1 MEIRAT
7 GPSEGKEEAA
17 LLLIRAGS
25 PGVLEEAGPIDT
37 EVGRLLPFSRW
48 EDETEEDGCAQGSIS
63 YRAYIDGPTAS
74 GMEGLE
80 AGLRRIGW
88 DISLRSPYKDKD
100 WTRLWMA
107 GIRPVRV
114 SCGVTSVVV
123 RPTWERA
130 KARRG
135 DTVVEIDPGMAFGTG
150 SHATTKMCLRAI
162 LNIIKGWRGPGRPAS
177 LLDIGTGT
185 GVLAI
190 AAKKLGVKRAVG
202 TEIDPVALRVARK
215 NARINGVALTLTGRP
230 VAAVRGNFDI
240 VAANILAGSLIGLS
254 ADIRARVGPG
264 GFLILSGIL
273 REEADR
279 VRDAYALLGLKSRRT
294 YLSGEWAAL
303 VMKHPAASKCVS
315 KGSAVY

>member
-1 MEIRAT
+1 MAAGWMEIRAT
-7 GPSEGKEEAA
+7 GPCESKEEAA

-25 PGVLEEAGPIDT
+25 PGVLEEAGPGGT
-37 EVGRLLPFSRW
+37 EVGRLVQFSRW
-48 EDETEEDGCAQGSIS
+48 GDETAQDSCAHGAIS
-63 YRAYIDGPTAS
+63 YRAYIDGPSAS

-80 AGLRRIGW
+80 AGLRSIGW
-88 DISLRSPYKDKD
+88 DITLKSPYKDRD
-100 WTRLWMA
+100 WTKLWMA

-114 SCGVTSVVV
+114 ASGTTSIVV

-162 LNIIKGWRGPGRPAS
+162 LNILKGWRGRGRPAS
-177 LLDIGTGT
+177 ILDIGTGT

-190 AAKKLGVKRAVG
+190 AARKLGIERAVG

-215 NARINGVALTLTGRP
+215 NARRNGVALTLTGRP
-230 VAAVRGNFDI
+230 VAQVRGSFDI
-240 VAANILAGSLIGLS
+240 VVANILAGSLIGLS
-254 ADIRARVGPG
+254 ADISAKVGIG

-273 REEADR
+273 REEADK
-279 VRDAYALLGLKSRRT
+279 VRSAYAPLGLTPRRS

-303 VMKHPAASKCVS
+303 VFRR
-315 KGSAVY
+315 

>member
-7 GPSEGKEEAA
+7 GPYEGREEAA

-25 PGVLEEAGPIDT
+25 PGVVEEADPIDT
-37 EVGRLLPFSRW
+37 EVGRLVPFSRW
-48 EDETEEDGCAQGSIS
+48 EDETAEDACARGSIS
-63 YRAYIDGPTAS
+63 YRAYIDGPSAS
-74 GMEGLE
+74 GIEGLE
-80 AGLRRIGW
+80 AGLRGIGW
-88 DISLRSPYKDKD
+88 EISLKSPYRDKD

-114 SCGVTSVVV
+114 FSGSTSVVV

-162 LNIIKGWRGPGRPAS
+162 LNILKGWRGPRRPAT

-190 AAKKLGVKRAVG
+190 AAKKLGIERAVG
-202 TEIDPVALRVARK
+202 TDIDPVALRVARK
-215 NARINGVALTLTGRP
+215 NARINGVSLTLTGGP
-230 VAAVRGNFDI
+230 VAAVRGRFDI
-240 VAANILAGSLIGLS
+240 VAANILAGALIGLS
-254 ADIRARVGPG
+254 VDIRDRVRPG

-273 REEADR
+273 MEEADK
-279 VRDAYALLGLKSRRT
+279 VRGAYVLQGLKPRRS

-303 VMKHPAASKCVS
+303 VFRR
-315 KGSAVY
+315 

>member
-1 MEIRAT
+1 MAAGWMEIRAA
-7 GPSEGKEEAA
+7 GPCESKEEAA

-25 PGVLEEAGPIDT
+25 PSVLEEADPCVT
-37 EVGRLLPFSRW
+37 EAGRLVAFSMW
-48 EDETEEDGCAQGSIS
+48 EDETAEDACAQGAIS
-63 YRAYIDGPTAS
+63 YRAYIDGPSAP
-74 GMEGLE
+74 GIEGLE
-80 AGLRRIGW
+80 AGLRGIGW
-88 DISLRSPYKDKD
+88 EITLKSPYKDRD
-100 WTRLWMA
+100 WAKLWMA

-114 SCGVTSVVV
+114 ASGSTSVVV

-130 KARRG
+130 QARRG

-162 LNIIKGWRGPGRPAS
+162 LNIMKGGGGRSRPAT

-190 AAKKLGVKRAVG
+190 AAKKLGIERAVG

-230 VAAVRGNFDI
+230 VAAVRGSFDI
-240 VAANILAGSLIGLS
+240 VVANILAGSLIGLS
-254 ADIRARVGPG
+254 ADIRARVRIG
-264 GFLILSGIL
+264 GSLILSGIL
-273 REEADR
+273 REEADK
-279 VRDAYALLGLKSRRT
+279 VRGAYVSLGLKARRS

-303 VMKHPAASKCVS
+303 VFRR
-315 KGSAVY
+315 